1 VASAVNLFSAEG
13 RGLEYELNCRCVPAE
28 RVIELERRDG
38 ASGEQGQPL
47 LRPRHLVRGSGDM
60 LVLSPPR
67 IIVRKRDRNPVPFI
81 VRLSRSTKHGHAART
96 TIHRFVELA
105 IVAA

>member
-28 RVIELERRDG
+28 RVIEPEAPRWSVRR
-38 ASGEQGQPL
+38 AGQPL
-47 LRPRHLVRGSGDM
+47 LRPRHLIRGSGDM

-67 IIVRKRDRNPVPFI
+67 IIVRKRDRNPVPFV
-81 VRLSRSTKHGHAART
+81 VRLSRWTKHGHAARM